1 VASDAQPSARI
12 GLVGWRDA
20 LRAIT
25 QMTPPTIPV
34 HSLVPDRLR
43 PVARPLTRDRYV
55 LPSPQGIIAEQDK
68 PSAVRFHE
76 IDGIRGWASL
86 SVVLFHLFWEIFGVI
101 VPGIRNTA
109 TGFFLDGQMAVA
121 IFFVL
126 SGEALSSGYFSRRGS
141 SISRLA
147 VRRYPRLV
155 VPIFAACLIVSFLS
169 HCGLVFNAEAGDIV
183 KREDWL
189 GNFLLMPPPTIL
201 QTIKYSFVDVF
212 IQSAGDPGAMNAF
225 LWTMKYELI
234 GSFLVFGLLIL
245 LRRANDSKYVI
256 FVTLVVALMPM
267 STRYLS
273 CFLAGMLFAKMRADG
288 SWQTIQNHRLSTWS
302 WLLILPIGLLDGR
315 ANLLMQGPENK
326 PLYAIVIMFAIF
338 ANKPLC
344 RFFSSA
350 PSRFLGRI
358 SFPLY
363 LVHFPVFISLTSWM
377 IIKLSDHG
385 QLSTTGIAMI
395 CAATIAAFILSAIA
409 FLPVERLTKQV
420 ETIVARTLLRGDG

>member
-1 VASDAQPSARI
+1 
-12 GLVGWRDA
+12 
-20 LRAIT
+20 
-25 QMTPPTIPV
+25 MTPPIAV
-34 HSLVPDRLR
+34 HSRVSDRLQLI
-43 PVARPLTRDRYV
+43 AQPLTRDRYV
-55 LPSPQGIIAEQDK
+55 LPGPQGIIGEQDK
-68 PSAVRFHE
+68 PSAVRFYE

-86 SVVLFHLFWEIFGVI
+86 AVMLFHLFWEIFGVI

-109 TGFFLDGQMAVA
+109 TGFLLDGQLDVA

-155 VPIFAACLIVSFLS
+155 VPIFASCLIVSFLS
-169 HCGLVFNAEAGDIV
+169 HYGLVFNAEAGDVV

-189 GNFLLMPPPTIL
+189 SMFLLMPPPTIL
-201 QTIKYSFVDVF
+201 QTITYSFFDVF
-212 IQSAGDPGAMNAF
+212 IQSPGDAGAINSF

-245 LRRANDSKYVI
+245 LRWANDSKYVI
-256 FVTLVVALMPM
+256 FVMMVGALVLLPMP
-267 STRYLS
+267 TRNLS
-273 CFLAGMLFAKMRADG
+273 CFFAGMLFAKMRVDG
-288 SWQTIQNHRLSTWS
+288 SWQTIQNHRLSIWS
-302 WLLILPIGLLDGR
+302 WLLILPIGLLDGS
-315 ANLLMQGPENK
+315 ANLLRLGYEHK
-326 PLYAIVIMFAIF
+326 PLYSIIIMFAIF
-338 ANKPLC
+338 SNKPLC

-363 LVHFPVFISLTSWM
+363 LVHFSVFISLTSWM

-385 QLSTTGIAMI
+385 HLSMTDIAII
-395 CAATIAAFILSAIA
+395 CAVTIAACILSAIA

-420 ETIVARTLLRGDG
+420 ETIVARTLLRGDC